1 MLRMVRFV
9 KVCLLMDYLPM
20 KGIIIIEEKTILSE
34 ILESL
39 FKYEDYVKGV
49 VDINKNRLAIGGEWH
64 SDAEQILS
72 ESGSSSND
80 NWGFNIYFENSE
92 IVYNSMINIKP
103 QFGFKSME
111 ITDENLKVKILNVIS
126 EKLDLS
132 NLCK

>member
-1 MLRMVRFV
+1 MLRLIRFV
-9 KVCLLMDYLPM
+9 KVCLIMDYLSM

-34 ILESL
+34 ILESV
-39 FKYEDYVKGV
+39 FKYQEYVKGV

-64 SDAEQILS
+64 SDAEQYLS

-103 QFGFKSME
+103 QLGFKSME
-111 ITDENLKVKILNVIS
+111 ITDENLKDKILHIIN
-126 EKLDLS
+126 EKLDIS
-132 NLCK
+132 NLCR